1 MKAYVLDTHILWWY
15 LTGNAKKLGT
25 AARRAFQEGNDK
37 QAILYVPVLTL
48 AEIWDVN
55 HNQGYPIDFRKM
67 LQILQQTAQ
76 FVFVPFDVDDVE
88 AYADLAAIPQS
99 RDRIIATVCRKMEAP
114 LITVD
119 RAIIESGMVE
129 VIQ

>member
-15 LTGNAKKLGT
+15 LTGNAKRLG
-25 AARRAFQEGNDK
+25 AVARRAFEEGNNK

-55 HNQGYPIDFRKM
+55 HDQGHPIDFHKM
-67 LQILQQTAQ
+67 LQTLQQTAQ
-76 FVFVPFDVDDVE
+76 FVFVPFDIDDVE

-99 RDRIIATVCRKMEAP
+99 RDRIIATACRKMDAP

-119 RAIIESGMVE
+119 QEIIASGVVE